1 MIIDWLFRTDRL
13 ERQGEGVA
21 PYVRTGQEPVKSLQ
35 VKISRQN
42 NRGDTVVGAYYR
54 PPNQG

>member
-1 MIIDWLFRTDRL
+1 MVIDWLFRTDRL

-42 NRGDTVVGAYYR
+42 RGDTVVGAYYR